1 MELMKAKLET
11 MIGFSCCDVERG
23 QKRRREKSVLICW
36 WREVGRWGLGV
47 GCLGWARADRRAA
60 ERVD

>member
-23 QKRRREKSVLICW
+23 QK
-36 WREVGRWGLGV
+36 GD
-47 GCLGWARADRRAA
+47 ARRAC
-60 ERVD
+60 